1 MNHKAI
7 PFLPFATCMLPLL
20 LVVLSVLDA
29 FFTLICI
36 QRGGSE
42 LNPFMRLALGYGPET
57 FFTAKMLLTIIP
69 AIILASLNRFRAANY
84 GLYLVNLIYIGI
96 LFIHLKHLLPA

>member
-7 PFLPFATCMLPLL
+7 GTLPFTTYILPLL

-29 FFTLICI
+29 LFTMVCI

-42 LNPFMRLALGYGPET
+42 LNPFMRLALSYGPET
-57 FFTAKMLLTIIP
+57 FFTTKMILTVIP
-69 AIILASLNRFRAANY
+69 AIVLASLSRFRAANY
-84 GLYLVNLIYIGI
+84 GLYVVNTIYIGI
-96 LFIHLKHLLPA
+96 LFIHLKHLFPA

>member
-1 MNHKAI
+1 MNRKAI
-7 PFLPFATCMLPLL
+7 ATLPFATYVLPLL

-29 FFTLICI
+29 FFTLNCI

-69 AIILASLNRFRAANY
+69 AIVLASLSRFRAANY
-84 GLYLVNLIYIGI
+84 GLYVVNIIYMGI
-96 LFIHLKHLLPA
+96 LFIHLTNLFPA

>member
-1 MNHKAI
+1 MNQKAI
-7 PFLPFATCMLPLL
+7 TALPFTTCLLPLS
-20 LVVLSVLDA
+20 LVLLSVLDA

-69 AIILASLNRFRAANY
+69 AIVLASLSRFRAANY
-84 GLYLVNLIYIGI
+84 GLYLVNFIYIGI
-96 LFIHLKHLLPA
+96 LFIHLKNLFPA

>member
-1 MNHKAI
+1 MNQKAI
-7 PFLPFATCMLPLL
+7 TTLPFTTCILPLL

-42 LNPFMRLALGYGPET
+42 LNPFMSLALGYGPET
-57 FFTAKMLLTIIP
+57 FFTAKMILTVIP
-69 AIILASLNRFRAANY
+69 AIVLASLSRFRAANY
-84 GLYLVNLIYIGI
+84 GLYLVNIIYVGI
-96 LFIHLKHLLPA
+96 LFVHLKNLFPA

>member
-7 PFLPFATCMLPLL
+7 TVLPFTACLLPLL

-69 AIILASLNRFRAANY
+69 AIVLASLSRFRAANY
-84 GLYLVNLIYIGI
+84 GLYVVNIIYIGI
-96 LFIHLKHLLPA
+96 LFIHLKNLFPA